1 MDVQVVDH
9 EGRRRG
15 FEFSEEFYQG
25 FILPAEHVAQT
36 DPAIAR
42 ASLHWKALGAADCRS
57 NRGGELLDAALQRS
71 RRNSVTGTLQRD
83 FSVTAAA
90 RSCSTR
96 SRSAGNSSAVARS

>member
-9 EGRRRG
+9 EGWRRE
-15 FEFSEEFYQG
+15 FELSEEFYQG

-42 ASLHWKALGAADCRS
+42 ASLHWKAFRAADCHS
-57 NRGGELLDAALQRS
+57 NRGGELLDAALQRG

-83 FSVTAAA
+83 FSVT
-90 RSCSTR
+90 R
-96 SRSAGNSSAVARS
+96 SSALLLDPVAQRRQFVRRSPQ